1 MIMPCSLKIKKKT
14 SFSSYFIPKVEI
26 KDFNILLNGKSFF
39 DIETSFDWKK

>member
-1 MIMPCSLKIKKKT
+1 MPCSLKIKKKT

-39 DIETSFDWKK
+39 DIETSFD